1 MAQTNLRTASTTSL
15 VMAAAICLVLGC
27 QRAGSSEHGNAADA
41 DHKSQPGLKQADR
54 VTSAAAE
61 SAAKQNDSTPADS
74 AKSLVAAGQ
83 TDQPDTT
90 SKTPPDTSRPRRRRP
105 YPPKLTVDRQAEP
118 LKIAF
123 ISYGNPQQVVKDT
136 VPIVKYLEPFVGVPI
151 KGFVTLDYGSS
162 IEAMRGKQADLA
174 FVDPLAF
181 MMAHEQIG
189 VKPLLLEIYYSG
201 KPTYHSSI
209 WVRKD
214 SGIKTLA
221 DLKGKT
227 IAFADQVDMSG
238 HLLPRDIFVRK
249 GLLSSKRL
257 EGEFFKQVY
266 FAGGDEQ
273 AVQAVLKKFVDAA
286 GVSQYANLLMRL
298 EERDEVTT
306 IATSIESPSHL
317 VMARKELSEQTCG
330 RIKQALL
337 ALDLNQPADKAILNK
352 LYGVRGYTEAKL
364 SDFAEVAKVAARFG
378 FVKKPQLFAAQK

>member
-1 MAQTNLRTASTTSL
+1 MSPINLRAASIISL
-15 VMAAAICLVLGC
+15 VMLAAICLVLGC
-27 QRAGSSEHGNAADA
+27 QPAGSSGQGNGPDVA
-41 DHKSQPGLKQADR
+41 HKS
-54 VTSAAAE
+54 E
-61 SAAKQNDSTPADS
+61 PATD
-74 AKSLVAAGQ
+74 Q
-83 TDQPDTT
+83 TDEPDTRNT
-90 SKTPPDTSRPRRRRP
+90 APPDKSRPRLRP
-105 YPPKLTVDRQAEP
+105 YPPKFTVDRQADP

-151 KGFVTLDYGSS
+151 KGFVTLDYGSA

-201 KPTYHSSI
+201 KPTYHSCI

-214 SGIKTLA
+214 SGLKTLA

-249 GLLSSKRL
+249 GLLPSKRL

-286 GVSQYANLLMRL
+286 GVSQYAILLMRL
-298 EERDEVTT
+298 EERDEMTT

-317 VMARKELSEQTCG
+317 LMARNELSEQTCG

-337 ALDLNQPADKAILNK
+337 ALDVNQPADRAILNK
-352 LYGVRGYTEAKL
+352 LYGVRGFTEAKL

-378 FVKKPQLFAAQK
+378 FVKEPKLFAAGK

>member
-1 MAQTNLRTASTTSL
+1 MSQINLRAANTISL
-15 VMAAAICLVLGC
+15 VMVVAICLVLGC
-27 QRAGSSEHGNAADA
+27 QPAGSSGEGNAPDVA
-41 DHKSQPGLKQADR
+41 HQSEPQPK
-54 VTSAAAE
+54 
-61 SAAKQNDSTPADS
+61 PADS
-74 AKSLVAAGQ
+74 AKSSAVAVQ
-83 TDQPDTT
+83 TDESDPMNTARPN
-90 SKTPPDTSRPRRRRP
+90 KSRPRRRRP
-105 YPPKLTVDRQAEP
+105 YPPKLTVDRQADP

-189 VKPLLLEIYYSG
+189 VKPLLLEIYHSG
-201 KPTYHSSI
+201 KPTYHSCI

-221 DLKGKT
+221 DLQGKT

-249 GLLSSKRL
+249 GLLPSKRL
-257 EGEFFKQVY
+257 EGEFFKHVL

-298 EERDEVTT
+298 EERDEMTT

-317 VMARKELSEQTCG
+317 LMARSELSEQTCR

-337 ALDLNQPADKAILNK
+337 ALDVNQPADQAILNK
-352 LYGVRGYTEAKL
+352 LYGVRGFTEAKL
-364 SDFAEVAKVAARFG
+364 SDFAEVAEVAARFG
-378 FVKKPQLFAAQK
+378 FVKEPKLFASQK